1 MKELP
6 QARISKMYGLDQ
18 NPDGF
23 FPKKWKP
30 FRMGEID
37 DPSLRILIGCVPLA
51 VESDDPKCRDCYL
64 TISEWEDNH
73 TQDLVVSKLGPLE
86 TLLECR
92 FEFLILGMFISI
104 WSFQMRTL
112 SPEMVFLGKGDFPH
126 SYTCSSIGEIWVF
139 PKIGLPP
146 NHPF

>member
-18 NPDGF
+18 NPYG

-37 DPSLRILIGCVPLA
+37 DPSVRILIGCVPLA

-73 TQDLVVSKLGPLE
+73 T
-86 TLLECR
+86 
-92 FEFLILGMFISI
+92 
-104 WSFQMRTL
+104 
-112 SPEMVFLGKGDFPH
+112 
-126 SYTCSSIGEIWVF
+126 
-139 PKIGLPP
+139 PKIWLSQ
-146 NHPF
+146 N